1 MNTINAQTI
10 ELKFRRL
17 LRLFIFFLILS
28 GLTAFP
34 LQTEVSIL
42 HGILK
47 NCSISLLR
55 EWITIVNDGL
65 EATASKYP
73 FLFYGT
79 DWLAFAHIVIAI
91 AFLGP
96 LQDPGRNIWVIRFGK
111 IACMLVPVFAF
122 LCGTIRGIPFW
133 WRLIDCSFGVVGFL
147 VLHKCYQ
154 YSSALESLSNNNN

>member
-96 LQDPGRNIWVIRFGK
+96 LQDPVRNIWVIRFGK
-111 IACMLVPVFAF
+111 IACIMEYF
-122 LCGTIRGIPFW
+122 L
-133 WRLIDCSFGVVGFL
+133 
-147 VLHKCYQ
+147 
-154 YSSALESLSNNNN
+154 